1 MSNVSGLLTA
11 EDKVGDARNS
21 FFSTRYVENGNYIR
35 LDNAT
40 LGYNID
46 TKIKGIKS
54 LRVYATAEN
63 LLTITKYT
71 GIDPEINQGGVAP
84 GVDNNNFYPKT
95 RVFMFGLNV
104 SF

>member
-1 MSNVSGLLTA
+1 
-11 EDKVGDARNS
+11 
-21 FFSTRYVENGNYIR
+21 
-35 LDNAT
+35 LDNLT
-40 LGYNID
+40 LSYDHAI
-46 TKIKGIKS
+46 KIKGIKN
-54 LRVYATAEN
+54 LKTYITANN

-95 RVFMFGLNV
+95 RVFLIGLTA